1 MTQTPDQVR
10 SSAPNLNSTRRRTLA
25 LAAVGNVFEWYDF
38 TVYGFLAP
46 YIAAVFFPSVDPI
59 AALLSTFV
67 IFFVGFLARP
77 IGALIFG
84 SLSDRVGRKPV
95 MLISMSLMAA
105 GALIIGLAPGYAVA
119 GSLGTVIVVL
129 GRLIQGLSAGG
140 EQGASG
146 IFLVEW
152 AGPKQRGFFGSFLNS
167 AATTGVLLGA
177 LLTAALTSAL
187 GVDAM
192 SGWGW
197 RIPFF
202 VGAVLALVVLFARR
216 KVDETP
222 VFREM
227 QAAHEKVEAGA
238 VAVEGGL
245 RTRISNRKAFFI
257 AFGLIALW
265 ATTTGIALTYMPT
278 FAYSIVGVDGSGA
291 LWATVLG
298 AALTA
303 GLIPVGGLVSDRVG
317 RRPLFLFT
325 AIGYLVLTVPLFALI
340 VTTKEFWSV
349 LLFEFVMSFFSAAI
363 GGAAI
368 ATIVELFSGRRRGFM
383 VTMTLALG
391 VTIFG
396 GLATYACTWLISV
409 TGQPIAVVY
418 WVMGLALITLVAA
431 LFLPRDLHRRELG
444 K

>member
-1 MTQTPDQVR
+1 MTQSPAQVR
-10 SSAPNLNSTRRRTLA
+10 LGEPSLTNTRRRTLA

-38 TVYGFLAP
+38 TIYGFLAP
-46 YIAAVFFPSVDPI
+46 QIAAVFFPSVDPL

-77 IGALIFG
+77 VGALIFG
-84 SLSDRVGRKPV
+84 SLSDKVGRKPV
-95 MLISMSLMAA
+95 MLISMLLMAT

-119 GSLGTVIVVL
+119 GSVGTLVVVV

-152 AGPKQRGFFGSFLNS
+152 AGKNQRGFFGSFLNS

-177 LLTAALTSAL
+177 LLTAALNTGL
-187 GVDAM
+187 GATAM
-192 SGWGW
+192 AEWGW

-202 VGAVLALVVLFARR
+202 VGALLALIVLFARR
-216 KVDETP
+216 KVEETP

-227 QAAHEKVEAGA
+227 KAAHEQVEAS
-238 VAVEGGL
+238 VAASTGS
-245 RTRISNRKAFFI
+245 RKRIGNGKAFVI
-257 AFGLIALW
+257 ALGLIALW
-265 ATTTGIALTYMPT
+265 ATTTSIALTYMPT

-303 GLIPVGGLVSDRVG
+303 GLIPLGGWISDRVG

-325 AIGYLVLTVPLFALI
+325 AIGYLVLTIPLIGLI

-368 ATIVELFSGRRRGFM
+368 ATIVEMFSGRRRGFM

-409 TGQPIAVVY
+409 TGQPMAIVF
-418 WVMGLALITLVAA
+418 WVMGLATITLVAA
-431 LFLPRDLHRRELG
+431 IFIPRDLHKRALG
-444 K
+444 E